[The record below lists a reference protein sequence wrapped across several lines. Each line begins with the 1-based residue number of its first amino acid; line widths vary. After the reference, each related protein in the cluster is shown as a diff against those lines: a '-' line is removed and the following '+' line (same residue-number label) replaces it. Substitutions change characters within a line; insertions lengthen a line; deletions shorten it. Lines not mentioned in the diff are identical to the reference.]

1 MDANNRPGPGKDI
14 GEDSGNSRANVK
26 VDRRAAILAGA
37 AGLGALCLPSRDS
50 AARQTQPHPY
60 RRPFT
65 NYEQLLNT
73 LERRGHKLR
82 VLGLAPDRSPLV
94 AVRAGGDKLPAIFIS
109 AGSHSTEH
117 AGVAAAV
124 ELIDRLKTR
133 HQVWVLPTRDP
144 IGLNGFRYTLSLALN
159 EVPELK
165 TVQDAEALLRK
176 RGEVLLD
183 DGETLL
189 VQIGEYGYANL
200 GLYRKLEKGSKPL
213 ESLRGRRIYFPAGY
227 DDVPGTGPLE
237 RAYTLIV
244 TPDAEVLH
252 LNRFHDTPW
261 APSEVRCARQLMAE
275 IQPELTFDLHEH
287 SGGGFYWM
295 SARRQRTEDLETWE
309 RRLAAAGVR
318 AVAAT
323 GAQLAPETY
332 SPGSFFEKL
341 EPGVFWLDATQ
352 RGEGLNLV
360 DFAANRYGLGFT
372 IETGMRGPFEKRVE
386 QHLAVV
392 QTAVELFESRYA

>member
-1 MDANNRPGPGKDI
+1 MDSTNHPQHGTLKLN
-14 GEDSGNSRANVK
+14 
-26 VDRRAAILAGA
+26 RRAALLAGA
-37 AGLGALCLPSRDS
+37 LSLGSLSLPNLARAG
-50 AARQTQPHPY
+50 RQSQPTPY
-60 RRPFT
+60 RRPFA
-65 NYEQLLNT
+65 NYEQLLQT
-73 LERRGHKLR
+73 LGHRGHALR

-94 AVRAGGDKLPAIFIS
+94 AVRAGGDKRPAICIS

-124 ELIDRLKTR
+124 ELIERLQTR
-133 HQVWVLPTRDP
+133 HEVWVLPSRDP
-144 IGLNGFRYTLSLALN
+144 IGLNGFQYALSLALN
-159 EVPELK
+159 DVPRLTSLDE
-165 TVQDAEALLRK
+165 AEALLRK
-176 RGEVLLD
+176 HGEVLLD
-183 DGETLL
+183 EGDTLL
-189 VQIGEYGYANL
+189 VQIGEYGYANR

-213 ESLRGRRIYFPAGY
+213 QALRGRRIYFPSRY

-252 LNRFHDTPW
+252 LNRFHDSPW
-261 APSEVRCARQLMAE
+261 APSEVRCIRQLMAE
-275 IQPELTFDLHEH
+275 IKPELTFDLHEH
-287 SGGGFYWM
+287 GGGFYWM
-295 SARRQRTEDLETWE
+295 SARRQRTPDLEAWE

-323 GAQLAPETY
+323 GAQLAPENY

-341 EPGVFWLDATQ
+341 EPGVFWLDATK
-352 RGEGLNLV
+352 RGEGLNLI
-360 DFAANRYGLGFT
+360 DFAANTYGLGFT

-392 QTAVELFESRYA
+392 QTAVELFESRHA